1 MSPPHPHVH
10 CLLCIVTQAQQA
22 MQNDK
27 PCYIS
32 KNVKSTCLFDL
43 LGSTSYM

>member
-22 MQNDK
+22 MQKMTNLVTL
-27 PCYIS
+27 
-32 KNVKSTCLFDL
+32 VKCKIHLFV
-43 LGSTSYM
+43 